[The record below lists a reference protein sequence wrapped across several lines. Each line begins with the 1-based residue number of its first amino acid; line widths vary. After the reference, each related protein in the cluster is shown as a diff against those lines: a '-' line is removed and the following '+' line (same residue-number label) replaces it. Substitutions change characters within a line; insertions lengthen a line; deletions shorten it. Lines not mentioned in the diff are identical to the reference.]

1 MLSVALDGTLHLV
14 LWHRLRLSL
23 LKALELLPRPPSR
36 HRPLRCLGLFIIVD
50 TDGPQLVGGQSV
62 EDASSLA
69 FVYFIYRVV
78 YIVEDFGY
86 FSLANILFARRVF
99 G

>member
-1 MLSVALDGTLHLV
+1 MLSVALNGTLHLV

-23 LKALELLPRPPSR
+23 LEAVELLPRPPGY
-36 HRPLRCLGLFIIVD
+36 HGLLRCLWLFIIVY
-50 TDGPQLVGGQSV
+50 TDGPQLLGCQSV

-69 FVYFIYRVV
+69 FVYFIYRIV

-86 FSLANILFARRVF
+86 VSLADILLACRVF

>member
-1 MLSVALDGTLHLV
+1 MLSVALNGTLHLV
-14 LWHRLRLSL
+14 LWRRLRLPL
-23 LKALELLPRPPSR
+23 LEAVELPPRPPGC
-36 HRPLRCLGLFIIVD
+36 HRLLRCLGLFIIVD

-69 FVYFIYRVV
+69 FVYFIYRIV

-86 FSLANILFARRVF
+86 FSLADILLAW
-99 G
+99 

>member
-1 MLSVALDGTLHLV
+1 MNFSCDNGL
-14 LWHRLRLSL
+14 
-23 LKALELLPRPPSR
+23 
-36 HRPLRCLGLFIIVD
+36 LRCLWLFIIVY
-50 TDGPQLVGGQSV
+50 TDGPQLLGGQSV

-69 FVYFIYRVV
+69 FVNFIYRIV

-86 FSLANILFARRVF
+86 VSLADILLACRVF